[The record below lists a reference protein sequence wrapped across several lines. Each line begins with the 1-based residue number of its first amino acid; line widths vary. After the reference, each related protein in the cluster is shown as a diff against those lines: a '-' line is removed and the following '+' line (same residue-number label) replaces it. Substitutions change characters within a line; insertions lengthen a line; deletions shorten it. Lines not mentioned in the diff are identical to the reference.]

1 MQKLSYISIITIVI
15 LAISISIFDTDNLNW
30 AYNSKSYVGFVL
42 SIILIVIK
50 YLSSRSF
57 KKE

>member
-15 LAISISIFDTDNLNW
+15 LAISASIFDTDNLSWVN
-30 AYNSKSYVGFVL
+30 NSKSYVGFVL